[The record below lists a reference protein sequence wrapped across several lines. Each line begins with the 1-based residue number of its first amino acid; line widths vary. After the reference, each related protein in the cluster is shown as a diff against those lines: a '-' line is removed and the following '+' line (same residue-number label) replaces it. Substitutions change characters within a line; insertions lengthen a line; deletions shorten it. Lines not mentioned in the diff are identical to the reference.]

1 MSVNDA
7 DADTFDHL
15 TQMVTGPM
23 SRGQPEEHEG
33 ASDVFR
39 MPDSDW
45 PRGHLRQLRL
55 RLCCPQFPQKTH
67 LIQISRNKFEKFSR

>member
-33 ASDVFR
+33 ASDV
-39 MPDSDW
+39 SGCQTATG
-45 PRGHLRQLRL
+45 GHLRQLRL

-67 LIQISRNKFEKFSR
+67 LIQISRKEFEKFRR

>member
-45 PRGHLRQLRL
+45 G
-55 RLCCPQFPQKTH
+55 T
-67 LIQISRNKFEKFSR
+67 SASA